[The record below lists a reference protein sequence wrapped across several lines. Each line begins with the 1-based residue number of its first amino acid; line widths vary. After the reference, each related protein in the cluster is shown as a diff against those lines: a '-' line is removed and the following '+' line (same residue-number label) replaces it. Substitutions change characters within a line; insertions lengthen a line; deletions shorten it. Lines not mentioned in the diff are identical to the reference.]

1 MLWDSEYGFLFRIV
15 LLFDDTLGINMMTTN
30 HVRLANYDNF
40 FPEIY
45 HTDIFS
51 NIFKCTLLSSVHL
64 HNIRIIER
72 SYQMQK
78 KDLKQFCSYIH
89 K

>member
-1 MLWDSEYGFLFRIV
+1 
-15 LLFDDTLGINMMTTN
+15 MMTMN

-51 NIFKCTLLSSVHL
+51 NIFKCTLFKFCTSTQHQDY
-64 HNIRIIER
+64 R
-72 SYQMQK
+72 K
-78 KDLKQFCSYIH
+78 KLVGQQHPNAKKKKRLKATLQLYT
-89 K
+89 